1 MTNPARSTEDARLR
15 AEEGTL
21 ALSPEGIRRVLHDL
35 RVHQTELELQN
46 LALRRTQELLEAS
59 RARYFDLYD
68 LAPIGYFT
76 LSPAGVIQE
85 ANLTAAALLGVSR
98 NALVQQSLTRFIAP
112 EDQDIY
118 YQHRKELMETGRRQ
132 VWELRLVRGDQ
143 ERCWVRFEATLGEDS
158 LGDFVCRA
166 VVSDIRTQR
175 RAEETLR
182 ASEARHRILFEK
194 SHDALMTLAP
204 PNWRFTSG
212 NSTAL
217 TMFGALDMEDF
228 LSRTPSDYSPLR
240 QPDGSV
246 SSDKAAQMIDAAL
259 REGSQFFDWTYQRRG
274 GQEFPATV
282 LLTRLEIDGERMLQ
296 ATIRDETEVKRLQ
309 AMLGQADRLA
319 SMGIL
324 AAGVAHEINNPL
336 AYVLYNIETLAT
348 DLPRLAVAVER
359 CVDALRVN
367 LGTPALATVLGG
379 EAALL
384 QPAMLADMVERATD
398 ALSGTHR
405 IRTISK
411 AISTFSHMESTKR
424 SRLDV
429 NHAIQSAATMALTTI
444 KFRAKLVV
452 SLGEVPP
459 VWASEGKLS
468 QVFLNL
474 LMNAA
479 QCIDEGN
486 VQGNR
491 VAIRSWVEADDVLV
505 EVEDTG
511 KGISHDA
518 LQRIFEPF
526 FTTKSPGVGS
536 GLGLSICR
544 NIVNEFG
551 GDIRVS
557 SEVGTGTRFVV
568 RLPVQTGA
576 SGPPPKPSSQIPAL
590 PQVRGR
596 ILVVDDELAILA
608 MTAQMLGSQHDVVS
622 VASGEGACSLL
633 ERDRDFDVILC
644 DLMMPG
650 MTGMELHEWLV
661 TNHRVLAERVV
672 FVTGGAG
679 TLQAA
684 EYIARVGNL
693 RLEKPYDSARLKRL
707 VAERVVLAKHYSS
720 RLGPHP
726 AARRRAST

>member
-1 MTNPARSTEDARLR
+1 MPNSARIAEDARLR
-15 AEEGTL
+15 AAEEGAIT
-21 ALSPEGIRRVLHDL
+21 LSPEAVRLVLHDL

-46 LALRRTQELLEAS
+46 HELRRTQEDLEAS

-85 ANLTAAALLGVSR
+85 ANLTAAVLLGLPRS
-98 NALVQQSLTRFIAP
+98 ALVQQSLTRFIAP

-118 YQHRKELMETGRRQ
+118 YRRRKELMETGERQ
-132 VWELRLVRGDQ
+132 AWDLRLVRGDG
-143 ERCWVRFEATLGEDS
+143 ERCWVRFKATVGEDAS
-158 LGDFVCRA
+158 GELVCRA
-166 VVSDIRTQR
+166 VVSDIRAQR
-175 RAEETLR
+175 RAEDTLR

-194 SHDALMTLAP
+194 SQDALMTLAP
-204 PNWRFTSG
+204 ANWRFTSG

-217 TMFGALDMEDF
+217 AMFGALDLAEF
-228 LSRTPSDYSPLR
+228 LSHTPSDYSPPL
-240 QPDGSV
+240 QPDGLV
-246 SSDKAAQMIDAAL
+246 SSDKSAQMIDAAL
-259 REGSQFFDWTYQRRG
+259 REGSHFYEWTYQRRSG
-274 GQEFPATV
+274 ESFPATV

-296 ATIRDETEVKRLQ
+296 ATVRDETEVKRLQ

-319 SMGIL
+319 SMGTL

-336 AYVLYNIETLAT
+336 AYVLHNIETLAT
-348 DLPRLAVAVER
+348 DLPRLSVAVER

-367 LGTPALATVLGG
+367 LGDAALATALGE

-384 QPAMLADMVERATD
+384 QPAMLKDMVELATD
-398 ALSGTHR
+398 ALSGTQR
-405 IRTISK
+405 IRTISR

-424 SRLDV
+424 FRVDV
-429 NHAIQSAATMALTTI
+429 NHAVQSAATMALTSI

-452 SLGEVPP
+452 SLGEVPA

-479 QCIDEGN
+479 QAIDEGN
-486 VQGNR
+486 VQGNK
-491 VAIRSWVEADDVLV
+491 VAIRSWVEADDVFV

-511 KGISHDA
+511 RGIAHEA

-526 FTTKSPGVGS
+526 FTTKARGVGS

-544 NIVNEFG
+544 NIIDEFG

-568 RLPVQTGA
+568 RLPVGAGA
-576 SGPPPKPSSQIPAL
+576 SCPPSSPAAEVAAGL
-590 PQVRGR
+590 LVRGR
-596 ILVVDDELAILA
+596 ILVVDDEPPILA
-608 MTAQMLGSQHDVVS
+608 MTAQMLGSVHEVVC
-622 VASGEGACSLL
+622 VASGEAACSLL
-633 ERDRDFDVILC
+633 TRDSAFDVILC

-650 MTGMELHEWLV
+650 MTGMELHQWLRI
-661 TNHRVLAERVV
+661 NHPVLAERVV

-679 TLQAA
+679 TLQASD
-684 EYIARVGNL
+684 YTLRVGNL
-693 RLEKPYDSARLKRL
+693 RLEKPYDTANLKRL
-707 VAERVVLAKHYSS
+707 IAQRVALAKRPS
-720 RLGPHP
+720 G
-726 AARRRAST
+726 ARE